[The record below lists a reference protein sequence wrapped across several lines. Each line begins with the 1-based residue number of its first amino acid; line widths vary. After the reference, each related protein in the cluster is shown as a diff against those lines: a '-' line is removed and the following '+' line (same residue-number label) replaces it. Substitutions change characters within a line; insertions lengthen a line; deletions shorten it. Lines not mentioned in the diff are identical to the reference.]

1 MNEQQAKL
9 DQCTADID
17 KLIEEQKRLLREIK
31 DAEVTYSIGD
41 RFKKGGEKLLLAVQT
56 VGDNSVALVCLE
68 DGCLWSGSHEVED
81 TEKITQKELSGMSSC
96 VFNSLLGQ

>member
-1 MNEQQAKL
+1 MTREQRQAKL

-41 RFKKGGEKLLLAVQT
+41 RFKKGGEKLLLAGQT
-56 VGDNSVALVCLE
+56 VAEG
-68 DGCLWSGSHEVED
+68 
-81 TEKITQKELSGMSSC
+81 K
-96 VFNSLLGQ
+96 